1 MAKVKPRL
9 TAEADAL
16 ASIPI
21 DMQAAHFFN
30 PITEDRI

>member
-1 MAKVKPRL
+1 MTKVKPKF

-21 DMQAAHFFN
+21 DFQTAHFFN
-30 PITEDRI
+30 PTTEDRI